1 MTVSRL
7 ALAIAL
13 ASAPACAQ
21 DAAGASDYVAQ
32 GERNTSFEPAFEA
45 QFRAPAVS
53 SPFQVEATS
62 LAGPLVHPWGIA
74 ALPERG
80 YLVTERPGRLRHV
93 AEDGTISDPISG
105 VPEVVA
111 QEQGGL
117 LDVALAPDFA
127 ESRTIFLT
135 YAKPVGDGLS
145 ATAAARAVLSDD
157 MSSLS
162 EVQDIFVQE
171 PGATAPMHFGSRAVP
186 DGQGHV
192 YVTTGEH
199 FTERYRDYAQDLD
212 KTYGKVVRV
221 NADGTVPEDNPFTG
235 QEGAIDSIWS
245 LGHRNIQAAALD
257 DQGRL
262 WTIEHGPQGGD
273 ELNLTEAGLN
283 YGWPVVS
290 YGRNYDGAPVGSG
303 EASAEGFE
311 QPEYFWDP
319 VIAPSGMTFY
329 QGEMFS
335 EWNGDILVGSLVP
348 GGLVRLTLEGD
359 RVAGEERLLR
369 DAGRIRDVEVLDDGS
384 VLLLTDEENGEILRL
399 TRAEGSN

>member
-1 MTVSRL
+1 MTISRL

-21 DAAGASDYVAQ
+21 DAAGAGYYVAQ
-32 GERNTSFEPAFEA
+32 GERNTDFEPAFAE

-53 SPFQVEATS
+53 SPFEVESTS

-74 ALPERG
+74 ALPDGG

-93 AEDGTISDPISG
+93 SDDGTISDPLSG

-157 MSSLS
+157 MTSLS
-162 EVQDIFVQE
+162 EVQDVFVQE

-192 YVTTGEH
+192 FITTGEH
-199 FTERYRDYAQDLD
+199 FTDQYREYAQDLD
-212 KTYGKVVRV
+212 KTYGKMVRV
-221 NADGTVPEDNPFTG
+221 NPDGTVPEDNPFTG

-257 DQGRL
+257 DQNRL

-290 YGRNYDGAPVGSG
+290 YGQNYDGTPVGSG
-303 EASAEGFE
+303 EASAEEFE

-319 VIAPSGMTFY
+319 VIAPSGMAFY
-329 QGEMFS
+329 QGQMFS

-384 VLLLTDEENGEILRL
+384 ILLLTDEQNGEILRL